1 MDINL
6 KTFSIVVLSWMLLAT
21 SSVTPAPYVQGWPVE
36 VGTVRYSSPAVA
48 DIDGDGKREVA
59 VAAWD
64 DLLYLLSYDG
74 KISDGF
80 PVETWDTPGDGEES
94 SPILADLDGDGEL
107 DAVFLTNEGKLTA
120 FTSAGRTLTGWPVEL
135 EGVPNRVTPVVQN
148 LTDYPGLEVIAAVE
162 TDTGITVYVFHGD
175 GTVVTGWPIRLEN
188 TGSPYLAVGDFD
200 GDNSAEITVAAGK
213 KVYAFHYNGS
223 PVDGWPVEI
232 DTNTV
237 APPVIAD
244 IEGNGNE
251 SVIFGTADGYVY
263 AEDGKGREQAGWP
276 VKLCNNPIT
285 TAPAL
290 ADVNGDGRVDIVFV
304 AGEAHITSSSIWVL
318 DARGRIINGFP
329 TTLHEPIAA
338 SPIAADVDGNG
349 YADIIVA
356 TCAGTIQAING
367 YGEIVQGFPINVT
380 NGKIT
385 ATPTATDID
394 GDGTL
399 DIVVATDDG
408 SVEAI
413 NIGSPYNAEA
423 CPWPTL
429 GGDHWRSGKYHPRKN
444 STLNFEVR
452 TKSDYILI
460 TWKKTPSPERSGWR
474 VLRAV
479 GENGLPGTYSKI
491 LEIDQELSGTYSY
504 EDKDIESDEIYYYLI
519 EEILTDGGVIKYGPA
534 IIRAPRTKTSVLP
547 ETKIL
552 NAYPNPFSGA
562 IKIPFRI
569 GQDAGDTSYT
579 VKVYDL
585 SGKAIRTLASDYA
598 IPGEYE
604 VSWDAE
610 DEVGNPVGDGVYVVR
625 LSTEDKRI
633 VFSKSII
640 LTRNE

>member
-1 MDINL
+1 MGIKLDTIPL
-6 KTFSIVVLSWMLLAT
+6 AGLSWFLLTAVPV
-21 SSVTPAPYVQGWPVE
+21 SSAPYVQGWPTE

-59 VAAWD
+59 VATWD

-74 KISDGF
+74 KTLDGF
-80 PVETWDTPGDGEES
+80 PVNTWDTPGNGEES
-94 SPILADLDGDGEL
+94 SPILADLDGNGEL
-107 DAVFLTNEGKLTA
+107 DVLFLTNEGKLIALT
-120 FTSAGRTLTGWPVEL
+120 FSGKTLSGWPIEL
-135 EGVPNRVTPVVQN
+135 EGIPNRATPVVQN

-162 TDTGITVYVFHGD
+162 NDTGVVVYVFHGD
-175 GTVVTGWPIRLEN
+175 GTAVAGWPIRLK
-188 TGSPYLAVGDFD
+188 GMRSPYLAVGDFD
-200 GDNSAEITVAAGK
+200 GDNSAEITVVTGR

-237 APPVIAD
+237 AAPVIAD

-263 AEDGKGREQAGWP
+263 AMDGKGRDQAGWP
-276 VKLCNNPIT
+276 VKLCNNPVT

-290 ADVNGDGRVDIVFV
+290 GDVNGDGRVEIVFV
-304 AGEAHITSSSIWVL
+304 SGEAHITSSVVWVM
-318 DARGRIINGFP
+318 DARGRIIKGFP
-329 TTLHEPIAA
+329 ATIQEPVAA

-380 NGKIT
+380 SGKIT

-399 DIVVATDDG
+399 DVVIATDDG
-408 SVEAI
+408 SVETI
-413 NIGSPYNAEA
+413 NIGSPYNAET

-444 STLNFEVR
+444 NTLNFEVR
-452 TKSDYILI
+452 AKSDYILV
-460 TWKKTPSPERSGWR
+460 TWEKAPSPERSGWR

-479 GENGLPGTYSKI
+479 GEGGLPAVYSKI
-491 LEIDQELSGTYSY
+491 LETDQELSGIYSY
-504 EDKDIESDEIYYYLI
+504 EDRDIESDEIYYYLI
-519 EEILTDGGVIKYGPA
+519 EEILTDGGVIKYGPG
-534 IIRAPRTKTSVLP
+534 IIRAPRTKASILP

-569 GQDAGDTSYT
+569 GQDAGDTRYT
-579 VKVYDL
+579 IKVYDL

-598 IPGEYE
+598 VPGEYE
-604 VSWDAE
+604 VSWDSE
-610 DEVGNPVGDGVYVVR
+610 DEGGNPVGDGVYVVR

-640 LTRNE
+640 LSRNE